1 MKKSILL
8 LLMATVLLL
17 GQSTEELKK
26 AAKKA
31 GITTEAQARELAK
44 QRGMTDAQIDA
55 EMKERGL
62 TPGEEAAAEKPQ
74 VEPVEAPPSEAVVE
88 TTTPED
94 EAVGEEISPVDEE
107 ILPLAGEE
115 EIPTV
120 AEDEIPTIEEEELT
134 VQGEEE
140 LEDIEEVSIESQLQ
154 PGRKGLPYF
163 GYDVFEGDPE
173 LFQASTLGAIDP
185 HYSIGPGDEIIIMLW
200 GETQFR
206 QVFTVGREG
215 FIFVPDV
222 GQVFV
227 NGLTLENLEKKLF
240 RVLSQSYASLN
251 PSQGNA
257 STFLDVS
264 LGNLRPLRIMA
275 LGEVGQPGAYSVNPS
290 TTLFTSLYYFKGLTT
305 LGSLRDIRLVRNG
318 KKMASIDL
326 YDYLLTGKP
335 ANDVRLQLDDVI
347 FIPPRGKTVSIQGEI
362 KREAIYEL
370 KKGETLEELITI
382 AGGLKTTAY
391 LDRAQVDRIVPFEE
405 RAEVGMDRIL
415 MDVDLNDI
423 LYSDSEFA
431 LKDGDQVQLFSVLD
445 IRQNVVVITGASVG
459 RPGIYDLGDSL
470 RLSELI
476 MQADSLLGD
485 AYVDRA
491 DIIRFREDL
500 REELLKVNLGKAM
513 EGDREHDIFL
523 QPMDRVQI
531 YSLTEMIPGHRVAL
545 SGHVKR
551 PGRYPLLEEMTLYDL
566 IFKGGGFI
574 DEEFREL
581 TYLQRAELVRVKE
594 DSVTKEIIPFN
605 LADVLEKKGLAETLL
620 RSEDAVRIYSLAEI
634 EGAPEKFVSIA
645 GHVKRAGRYELFEEN
660 MTLYDLIFKAGGFDD
675 EEHLKL
681 TYLQRAELVRVNED
695 TVTKEIIPFNLADVL
710 EKKGLAETLLRSEDA
725 VRIYSLAEI
734 EGAPEK
740 FISIAGHVKRP
751 GEYELFEEN
760 MMLSD
765 LLFQAGGF
773 DDPIYRSM
781 TFLGRADLLR
791 LDEGQITRT
800 IIPLNLGEVL
810 DNPESQ
816 QNLALRPD
824 DIVRVYPKTLFN
836 EVKQVTIEGSVKSPG
851 QFDLKTGMTLK
862 DLILEAGG
870 VDINLFRYKVDIA
883 RIDPENNSFERFAEV
898 ITLTMDEKFTLSDV
912 AYKNNIN
919 PGEVKKIKR
928 TGFLLEPYDVVSIR
942 PDPYF
947 SLQRKVTI
955 TGEVMYPGSYT
966 ILSPDEK
973 ITDIIKRAGGLRP
986 EAYTTASRFTRQG
999 QTVQMSFDRIIR
1011 NPRSGHNFSVQ
1022 GGDEIVIAP
1031 RPNLVYVNGEVNNP
1045 GLRKFVPGKRLRYYI
1060 DATGGYTPDA
1070 DKWNVFVQLPSGD
1083 SFKITPLTLVSP
1095 KILDGSIIT

>member
-44 QRGMTDAQIDA
+44 QRGMTDAQIEA

-605 LADVLEKKGLAETLL
+605 LADVLE
-620 RSEDAVRIYSLAEI
+620 
-634 EGAPEKFVSIA
+634 
-645 GHVKRAGRYELFEEN
+645 
-660 MTLYDLIFKAGGFDD
+660 M
-675 EEHLKL
+675 
-681 TYLQRAELVRVNED
+681 
-695 TVTKEIIPFNLADVL
+695 
-710 EKKGLAETLLRSEDA
+710 KGLAETLLRSEDA

-1095 KILDGSIIT
+1095 EILDGSIITIGLEPPEEEPLDKTEFAKEVASIIADLAQAVLLAMVVAGVI

>member
-44 QRGMTDAQIDA
+44 QRGMTDAQIEA

-115 EIPTV
+115 EIPTVAEDEIPTV

-581 TYLQRAELVRVKE
+581 TYLQRAELVRV
-594 DSVTKEIIPFN
+594 
-605 LADVLEKKGLAETLL
+605 
-620 RSEDAVRIYSLAEI
+620 
-634 EGAPEKFVSIA
+634 
-645 GHVKRAGRYELFEEN
+645 
-660 MTLYDLIFKAGGFDD
+660 
-675 EEHLKL
+675 
-681 TYLQRAELVRVNED
+681 NED

-1095 KILDGSIIT
+1095 KILDGSIITVGVEPPEEEPLDKTEFAKEIASIIADLAQAVLLAMAIAGVI

>member
-634 EGAPEKFVSIA
+634 EGAPEKF
-645 GHVKRAGRYELFEEN
+645 
-660 MTLYDLIFKAGGFDD
+660 
-675 EEHLKL
+675 
-681 TYLQRAELVRVNED
+681 
-695 TVTKEIIPFNLADVL
+695 
-710 EKKGLAETLLRSEDA
+710 
-725 VRIYSLAEI
+725 
-734 EGAPEK
+734 
-740 FISIAGHVKRP
+740 ISIAGHVKRP

-1095 KILDGSIIT
+1095 KILDGSIITVGKVPEEEPLDKTEFAKEVASILADLAQVVIMVMLMTTTGTGG

>member
-44 QRGMTDAQIDA
+44 QRGMTDAQIEA

-634 EGAPEKFVSIA
+634 EGAPEKF
-645 GHVKRAGRYELFEEN
+645 
-660 MTLYDLIFKAGGFDD
+660 
-675 EEHLKL
+675 
-681 TYLQRAELVRVNED
+681 
-695 TVTKEIIPFNLADVL
+695 
-710 EKKGLAETLLRSEDA
+710 
-725 VRIYSLAEI
+725 
-734 EGAPEK
+734 
-740 FISIAGHVKRP
+740 ISIAGHVKRP

-1022 GGDEIVIAP
+1022 GGDEIVIAQ
-1031 RPNLVYVNGEVNNP
+1031 RPNLVFVNGEVNNP

-1070 DKWNVFVQLPSGD
+1070 DKWNVFVQLPNGD
-1083 SFKITPLTLVSP
+1083 SFKINPLTLVSP
-1095 KILDGSIIT
+1095 KIMDGSIITVGQEPPEEEPLDKTEFAKEVASILADLAQVVIMVMLMTTTGTGG

>member
-44 QRGMTDAQIDA
+44 QRGMTDAQIEA

-115 EIPTV
+115 EIPTVAEDEIPTV

-370 KKGETLEELITI
+370 KKGETLEKLITI

-594 DSVTKEIIPFN
+594 DS
-605 LADVLEKKGLAETLL
+605 
-620 RSEDAVRIYSLAEI
+620 
-634 EGAPEKFVSIA
+634 
-645 GHVKRAGRYELFEEN
+645 
-660 MTLYDLIFKAGGFDD
+660 
-675 EEHLKL
+675 
-681 TYLQRAELVRVNED
+681 
-695 TVTKEIIPFNLADVL
+695 VTKEIIPFNLADVL

-1095 KILDGSIIT
+1095 KILDGSIITVGKVPEEEPLDKTEFAKEVASIIADLAQAVLLAMVVAGVI

>member
-44 QRGMTDAQIDA
+44 QRGMTDAQIEA

-115 EIPTV
+115 EIPTVAEDEIPTV

-605 LADVLEKKGLAETLL
+605 LADVLE
-620 RSEDAVRIYSLAEI
+620 
-634 EGAPEKFVSIA
+634 
-645 GHVKRAGRYELFEEN
+645 
-660 MTLYDLIFKAGGFDD
+660 M
-675 EEHLKL
+675 
-681 TYLQRAELVRVNED
+681 
-695 TVTKEIIPFNLADVL
+695 
-710 EKKGLAETLLRSEDA
+710 KGLAETLLRSEDA

-883 RIDPENNSFERFAEV
+883 RIDPENNSFEKFAEV
-898 ITLTMDEKFTLSDV
+898 ITLTMDEKFTVSDV

-1022 GGDEIVIAP
+1022 GGDEIVIAQ
-1031 RPNLVYVNGEVNNP
+1031 RPNLVFVNGEVNNP

-1095 KILDGSIIT
+1095 KILDGSIITVGKVPEEEPLDKTEFAKEVASIIADLAQAVLLAMVVAGVI